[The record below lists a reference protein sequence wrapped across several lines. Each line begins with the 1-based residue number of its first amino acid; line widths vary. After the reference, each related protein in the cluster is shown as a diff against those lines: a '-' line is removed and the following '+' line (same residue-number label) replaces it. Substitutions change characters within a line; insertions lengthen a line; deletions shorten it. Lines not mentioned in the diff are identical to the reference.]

1 MKKKLSVLVSG
12 VALMALFAA
21 PVSALVSG
29 EEEAS
34 KVNLSCL
41 VGAGVEADVAKAHLV
56 DVLNVA
62 EEAVVYDEEGNLEL
76 KVEHEENDFAFDE
89 IGSVLKIKQLQQTK
103 RELFESLETFYRV
116 FYLGEE

>member
-41 VGAGVEADVAKAHLV
+41 VGAGVEAEVAKAH
-56 DVLNVA
+56 VA
-62 EEAVVYDEEGNLEL
+62 ELLNLSEDAVVYDEEGNSVDKKFLKDAYHVFNVGEENVLVNKKTL
-76 KVEHEENDFAFDE
+76 KVYTYDANYNL
-89 IGSVLKIKQLQQTK
+89 IPV
-103 RELFESLETFYRV
+103 R
-116 FYLGEE
+116 

>member
-41 VGAGVEADVAKAHLV
+41 VGAGVEEDVAKAHLV

-62 EEAVVYDEEGNLEL
+62 EEAVVYDEEGNSVDKKFL
-76 KVEHEENDFAFDE
+76 KDAYHVFNVGGEN
-89 IGSVLKIKQLQQTK
+89 VLVHKKTLKLYNYDANYNLIPV
-103 RELFESLETFYRV
+103 R
-116 FYLGEE
+116 

>member
-1 MKKKLSVLVSG
+1 MKKKLSV
-12 VALMALFAA
+12 
-21 PVSALVSG
+21 LVSG

-62 EEAVVYDEEGNLEL
+62 EEAVVYDEEGNSVDKKFL
-76 KVEHEENDFAFDE
+76 KDAYHVFNVGGEN
-89 IGSVLKIKQLQQTK
+89 VLVHKKTLKLYTYDANYNLIPV
-103 RELFESLETFYRV
+103 R
-116 FYLGEE
+116 

>member
-41 VGAGVEADVAKAHLV
+41 VGSWSRSRCCKSSRG
-56 DVLNVA
+56 
-62 EEAVVYDEEGNLEL
+62 
-76 KVEHEENDFAFDE
+76 
-89 IGSVLKIKQLQQTK
+89 
-103 RELFESLETFYRV
+103 
-116 FYLGEE
+116 

>member
-29 EEEAS
+29 GEAN

-41 VGAGVEADVAKAHLV
+41 VGAGVNDVAKAHVV

-62 EEAVVYDEEGNLEL
+62 EENAVAV
-76 KVEHEENDFAFDE
+76 
-89 IGSVLKIKQLQQTK
+89 
-103 RELFESLETFYRV
+103 R
-116 FYLGEE
+116 